1 MKIVVAID
9 SFKGSMSS
17 LQAGEAAAE
26 GIRRVLPDAE
36 IVIKPIAD
44 GGEGT
49 VDALAIGMGGALKTV
64 SVTGP
69 LGVPVDAT
77 YGVVGQTA
85 IMEMAASSGLALIKR
100 EDRAPL
106 DATTYGVGEMI
117 RDAIQNGCRRFII
130 GIGGSATNDG
140 GLGMLQALGFSFL
153 DSEGKEVPF
162 GAKALGM
169 IAEIRDENVLPE
181 LSQCEF
187 NIACD
192 VNNPLCGDLGATA
205 IYGPQKGVTPEMVPV
220 IDKAMAHYGK
230 LSCDKYPWADM
241 NLAGAGAAGGLG
253 FAFLTYLKGELKSGI
268 GLILNEIGLEDTV
281 KDADLVITGEG
292 RMDRQTAM
300 GKVPV
305 GIASLAKKYGKTV
318 LGFAGCVMRDTNA
331 VNSHGID
338 AFFPITRTPCTLDE
352 AMDIDNAMANMADC
366 VEQAIRLWKLSK

>member
-17 LQAGEAAAE
+17 LEAGQAAE
-26 GIRRVLPDAE
+26 NGIRRVLPEADV
-36 IVIKPIAD
+36 VIKPIAD

-49 VDALAIGMGGALKTV
+49 VDALAIGMGGSLKTIT
-64 SVTGP
+64 VTGP
-69 LGVPVDAT
+69 LGAPVDAT
-77 YGVVGQTA
+77 YGIVGKTA
-85 IMEMAASSGLALIKR
+85 IMEMAASSGLALINR
-100 EDRAPL
+100 DDRAPL

-117 RDAIQNGCRRFII
+117 RDAITNGCRRFII

-153 DSEGKEVPF
+153 DEAGCEVPF

-169 IAEIRDENVLPE
+169 IADIHDENALPE
-181 LSQCEF
+181 LSECEF

-192 VNNPLCGDLGATA
+192 VNNPLCGKLGATA
-205 IYGPQKGVTPEMVPV
+205 IYGPQKGVTAEQVAV
-220 IDKAMAHYGK
+220 IDEAMAHYGR
-230 LSCDKYPWADM
+230 LSCENYPQADM
-241 NLAGAGAAGGLG
+241 NQPGAGAAGGLG

-268 GLILNEIGLEDTV
+268 GLILHEIDLESDV
-281 KDADLVITGEG
+281 RDADLVLTGEG
-292 RMDRQTAM
+292 RMDQQTAM

-305 GIASLAKKYGKTV
+305 GIAKLAKQYNLPV

-331 VNSHGID
+331 VNACGID

-352 AMDIDNAMANMADC
+352 AMDIENAKANMADC
-366 VEQAIRLWKLSK
+366 VEQAIRLWQLGK

>member
-69 LGVPVDAT
+69 LGAPVDAT

-169 IAEIRDENVLPE
+169 IAEIRDENVLSE

-230 LSCDKYPWADM
+230 LSCDKYSWADM

-331 VNSHGID
+331 VNNHGID